1 MGHDRGGG
9 GVVLRD
15 ELPEPLEKLV
25 VREMRQRV
33 AVHGGSPRPSTV
45 AGAGS
50 KPTTTHRQGPEP
62 FSRTT
67 LPRAAGPRSLSLGPP
82 CHERRDLGAFLSDH
96 PANSG
101 APSEPFPRTTL
112 PRAARLRSLSPG
124 PPCQERRDLGAFPPN
139 HPAVKRRG
147 SVKMA
152 VGPLAGS

>member
-67 LPRAAGPRSLSLGPP
+67 LPRAARPRSLSLGPP
-82 CHERRDLGAFLSDH
+82 CQERRDLRAFPPNH
-96 PANSG
+96 AAKSG
-101 APSEPFPRTTL
+101 TTSEPFPRTTL
-112 PRAARLRSLSPG
+112 PRAARPRSLSPEPSSRQAAG
-124 PPCQERRDLGAFPPN
+124 VSENGRDRKSTRLN
-139 HPAVKRRG
+139 SSHV
-147 SVKMA
+147 SE
-152 VGPLAGS
+152 

>member
-67 LPRAAGPRSLSLGPP
+67 PPRAARLRSVFS
-82 CHERRDLGAFLSDH
+82 
-96 PANSG
+96 
-101 APSEPFPRTTL
+101 RTPL
-112 PRAARLRSLSPG
+112 PRAARLRSLSPEPSSPRAAG
-124 PPCQERRDLGAFPPN
+124 VSENGSGAARGV
-139 HPAVKRRG
+139 PA
-147 SVKMA
+147 A
-152 VGPLAGS
+152 IFT